1 MSSHLLIKGWK
12 HGVALD
18 ALPLAHFLQ
27 HHAGMRLP
35 EAKRVVDQFAA
46 AGEVRLPLDGRVPA
60 WVGRLSSARIEYEIV
75 GSASLD
81 GASILGRRRMTTPPP
96 PPKSL
101 LEEVVSELVC
111 WYQPAE
117 LPLEGEAGYWDVLV
131 PALASESAER
141 LGEVVGADRV
151 AELAELLKEAA
162 ADPAHPLVSAAT
174 RATLLDWGAKHT
186 WPFTQ
191 AVFRGIAARL

>member
-81 GASILGRRRMTTPPP
+81 GASIPDRRRMTPPP

-111 WYQPAE
+111 WYQPDE
-117 LPLEGEAGYWDVLV
+117 LP
-131 PALASESAER
+131 PANRPSGWERWSEPT
-141 LGEVVGADRV
+141 G
-151 AELAELLKEAA
+151 
-162 ADPAHPLVSAAT
+162 
-174 RATLLDWGAKHT
+174 
-186 WPFTQ
+186 WPSWPSC
-191 AVFRGIAARL
+191 